1 MKSRSTHTAKPVMQ
15 GSNRLLA
22 HDELLNLLHL
32 GHMVLIGLQFPLTDP
47 LIDPNQCLPGNIFTI
62 IHTSEV
68 LDKVLQLH
76 LALRLDIGAVHVCVE
91 QDDREG
97 QDEDGVWVPELPY
110 HPRVADTVPLAG
122 RIEN

>member
-1 MKSRSTHTAKPVMQ
+1 MAQAALHSAEARARVHACPLRAVE
-15 GSNRLLA
+15 GSVPCCWL
-22 HDELLNLLHL
+22 
-32 GHMVLIGLQFPLTDP
+32 
-47 LIDPNQCLPGNIFTI
+47 
-62 IHTSEV
+62 TSEV